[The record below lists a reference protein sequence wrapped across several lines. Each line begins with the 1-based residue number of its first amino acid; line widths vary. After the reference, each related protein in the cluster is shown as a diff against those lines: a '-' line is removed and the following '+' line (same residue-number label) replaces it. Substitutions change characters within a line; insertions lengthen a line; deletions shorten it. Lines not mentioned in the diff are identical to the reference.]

1 MRGSKFG
8 RDEMIESVHKIKRSM
23 NREFLIDLE
32 KAREVDKMKVKK
44 TISKNEA
51 IMIADVVKSGMSI
64 EVMKD
69 LADLKKTR
77 SRFQMAA

>member
-1 MRGSKFG
+1 
-8 RDEMIESVHKIKRSM
+8 MIESVHKIKRSM
-23 NREFLIDLE
+23 NRKFLIDLE
-32 KAREVDKMKVKK
+32 KAREADKMKAKK